1 MPEASTIEID
11 GAQEK
16 EAAKRRPWTRRLASL
31 FDKVLAKGLDKD
43 ADHGPGRPIPAWKLQ
58 FLAWREG
65 YEFDKP
71 RAPPTKPAKKKRR
84 RETIEQEL
92 RESRLAPRIECKNLI
107 WGEGFTSPGDA
118 GYCCDLVRPA
128 GLTAE
133 DSMLDLG
140 AALGGPARA
149 FAREFGV
156 WVTGMEI
163 DRELADAGM
172 ELSVAAGMARKAPI
186 SVFNPKTTEIPDR
199 KFDCIF
205 SKETIFL
212 VADKREFIRK
222 IERGLK
228 SRGKLVFT
236 DFIAA
241 DGASGKPNLRQWI
254 NSEPGDPHPIS
265 AKETTGILAESGL
278 EPRVARDITDE
289 FESMLIAT
297 WNNWKDIVET
307 LDTYVNRDELMQELA
322 KETQLWT
329 VRQQA
334 IQSGDLK
341 VYSFYATKRAAGMGM
356 SDW

>member
-1 MPEASTIEID
+1 MD
-11 GAQEK
+11 GAHGK
-16 EAAKRRPWTRRLASL
+16 KAAKRRPWKRRLAAL
-31 FDKVLAKGLDKD
+31 LGQGLDKGLDKS
-43 ADHGPGRPIPAWKLQ
+43 ADGGPGRPISAWKLR
-58 FLAWREG
+58 FLAWWEG
-65 YEFDKP
+65 YDLAQP
-71 RAPPTKPAKKKRR
+71 QAPLAHSAKKKRR
-84 RETIEQEL
+84 REDIVPEL
-92 RESRLAPRIECKNLI
+92 RESRLAPRIECKNLV

-118 GYCCDLVRPA
+118 AYCCDLVRPA

-133 DSMLDLG
+133 HSMLDLG
-140 AALGGPARA
+140 AGLGGPARA

-156 WVTGMEI
+156 WVTGKEI

-228 SRGKLVFT
+228 SRGNLMFT

-307 LDTYVNRDELMQELA
+307 LNTYVNRDELMQELA

>member
-1 MPEASTIEID
+1 MD
-11 GAQEK
+11 GAEEK
-16 EAAKRRPWTRRLASL
+16 AAAKRRPWKRRLAAL
-31 FDKVLAKGLDKD
+31 LGPGLGKGLDKG
-43 ADHGPGRPIPAWKLQ
+43 ADGGADRPISAWKLR
-58 FLAWREG
+58 FLAWWEG
-65 YEFDKP
+65 YELDRP
-71 RAPPTKPAKKKRR
+71 QAPLAKPAKKKRR
-84 RETIEQEL
+84 KVTIEPQL
-92 RESRLAPRIECKNLI
+92 RESRLAPRIECKNLV

-118 GYCCDLVRPA
+118 AYCCDLVRPA
-128 GLTAE
+128 GLTAKH
-133 DSMLDLG
+133 SMLDLG
-140 AALGGPARA
+140 AGLGGPARA

-228 SRGKLVFT
+228 SRGNLMFT

-289 FESMLIAT
+289 FEGMLTAS
-297 WNNWKDIVET
+297 WKNWKDIVET
-307 LDTYVNRDELMQELA
+307 LDTYVNRDALMQELA

-329 VRQQA
+329 IRQQA
-334 IQSGDLK
+334 IQSGALK
-341 VYSFYATKRAAGMGM
+341 VFSFYATKRAAGKGM